1 MMINFK
7 IDYADGAHPKILEKL
22 LTTNADQTP
31 GYGED
36 DYCQQAQAAIQSYL
50 GSTPVS
56 YTHLTLPTIR
66 LV

>member
-50 GSTPVS
+50 G
-56 YTHLTLPTIR
+56 
-66 LV
+66 